1 VTGADVACTAER
13 WSDRNSVDCRNIGDG
28 RDDRYPDRYVSGSR
42 FSARASVGPKFRP
55 GIWTYIRL
63 REKAIGLRLAQDAK
77 STSEL
82 PSSNG
87 IPPIGWAKT
96 EPNTFPFCAGWPS
109 PWHPSL
115 ATVQLKETC
124 LPKKWVEAAK

>member
-1 VTGADVACTAER
+1 MWRARLNGGPIEIGLIAGILAMAATTDTQTDTPLGHDSPLGLVLDLN
-13 WSDRNSVDCRNIGDG
+13 SDLEFG
-28 RDDRYPDRYVSGSR
+28 RIYVSE
-42 FSARASVGPKFRP
+42 K
-55 GIWTYIRL
+55 RL
-63 REKAIGLRLAQDAK
+63 SGLGWPRMQKK
-77 STSEL
+77 SKSEL

-96 EPNTFPFCAGWPS
+96 EPSTFPFCAGWPS